1 MRICAQNGIIL
12 RAVFPTFTNIFSH
25 HFIATVN
32 EEGKVAG
39 GMADPKV
46 CVTLDGTTI
55 EEMTDEAARAN
66 LAGADIVEVRFDRM
80 YLIKPDLTIADEEEG
95 ERVEMPAEKD
105 WETSDMS
112 SVDIDASIAALKE
125 GITLPVIFTVRPVSE
140 GGFFPGV
147 ESERLEILQKAID
160 SSVSWVDLELSIEES
175 KRNTLKESAEKN
187 GCKIVASKHDINGVP
202 DAETIA
208 SLVRDNQGAGDVVK
222 FCGTARGHE
231 DALQII
237 EAATELT
244 GDGLNHSLMAL
255 NSGGDWP
262 RLHAPLLDQSLVYA
276 TMKNEF
282 RISDKGL
289 INVRDLRDAWTLL
302 EY

>member
-1 MRICAQNGIIL
+1 
-12 RAVFPTFTNIFSH
+12 
-25 HFIATVN
+25 
-32 EEGKVAG
+32 
-39 GMADPKV
+39 
-46 CVTLDGTTI
+46 
-55 EEMTDEAARAN
+55 
-66 LAGADIVEVRFDRM
+66 M

>member
-1 MRICAQNGIIL
+1 
-12 RAVFPTFTNIFSH
+12 
-25 HFIATVN
+25 
-32 EEGKVAG
+32 
-39 GMADPKV
+39 MADPKV

-105 WETSDMS
+105 WETSDMG

-160 SSVSWVDLELSIEES
+160 SSVSWVDLEL
-175 KRNTLKESAEKN
+175 
-187 GCKIVASKHDINGVP
+187 
-202 DAETIA
+202 
-208 SLVRDNQGAGDVVK
+208 
-222 FCGTARGHE
+222 
-231 DALQII
+231 
-237 EAATELT
+237 
-244 GDGLNHSLMAL
+244 
-255 NSGGDWP
+255 
-262 RLHAPLLDQSLVYA
+262 
-276 TMKNEF
+276 
-282 RISDKGL
+282 
-289 INVRDLRDAWTLL
+289 
-302 EY
+302 